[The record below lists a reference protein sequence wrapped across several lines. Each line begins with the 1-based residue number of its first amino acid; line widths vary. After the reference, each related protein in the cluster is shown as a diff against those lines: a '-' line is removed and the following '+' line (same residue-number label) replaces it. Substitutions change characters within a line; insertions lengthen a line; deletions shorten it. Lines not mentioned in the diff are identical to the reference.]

1 MDFILISQEI
11 LGSVFTVL
19 SEFITTLDKTK
30 LTIICFALTLLV
42 GGILYDIYFLKNEYF
57 LMELQ
62 KTKFKRKYLKS
73 NRKMKKL
80 KKKNNDLRKV
90 LCSTTNNLH
99 ISTSQFDQLQASYL
113 EIKEKETKKEDNDS
127 LNKVINQFY
136 KVITV
141 GINNYVYASTTNFI
155 YKIEKS
161 VCGKIDPLTIGETFM
176 IKDLEKNECKELDI
190 PYICKEEKEKETK
203 KEETK
208 DEKEITT
215 IEQFIKSITPKIN
228 NFIEKYGKLSS
239 TYCRGFTYDQ
249 DNISSTNSVNDLR
262 LITQYNPL
270 YLEDETKEFDY
281 KYIAPQYVKEP
292 HNYYK
297 LVFKNGTL
305 TNSFILGFNAIHS
318 NDFYHFKVN
327 TLEEADSLQYYLDR
341 KLPQILYS
349 NKVDIP
355 LIHLYND
362 LLSIVFQLNEQE
374 CQFVLDY

>member
-11 LGSVFTVL
+11 LGSAFTVL
-19 SEFITTLDKTK
+19 SSITKEELI
-30 LTIICFALTLLV
+30 IICLTLLV

-113 EIKEKETKKEDNDS
+113 EIKETKEKDNDS

-161 VCGKIDPLTIGETFM
+161 ICGKIDPLTIGETFM

-190 PYICKEEKEKETK
+190 PYICKEEKEEETK
-203 KEETK
+203 DEETK

-215 IEQFIKSITPKIN
+215 IEQFIKSITPKMN
-228 NFIEKYGKLSS
+228 NFIEKYGKFSS
-239 TYCRGFTYDQ
+239 TYCKGFTYDQ
-249 DNISSTNSVNDLR
+249 DNISSTNSGNDLR

-270 YLEDETKEFDY
+270 YLEDKTKEFDY
-281 KYIAPQYVKEP
+281 KYISPQYVKEP

-305 TNSFILGFNAIHS
+305 TNSFILGCNAIHS

-341 KLPQILYS
+341 KLPRILYS

-355 LIHLYND
+355 LIPLYND
-362 LLSIVFQLNEQE
+362 LFYIVFQLNEQE